1 MKREITILIMAVC
14 LASCGHRENSQ
25 REQAPLKVKTMVLAS
40 VTGGMTSRY
49 VGAIEPLRETPLSL
63 QSVGRVVSVSVK
75 NGERVKKGQTLLA
88 IDNTQARNALQTAEA
103 SLRHAQDGYDRVS
116 KVHAK
121 GVVSDQKMVE
131 VESQLAQARS
141 LYQAA
146 KQQLEECTLTAP
158 CDGIVDGLKMEIGQ
172 TVIAGTRVCS
182 LLDVSAFNVRF
193 TVPEAE
199 INGIETGG
207 NTIEGTVE
215 CAAVDTILPI
225 VISEKGVTAN
235 PVTHT
240 YEVVAS
246 IRGGAELLKTGM
258 VGKVEIERADRTE
271 NNRPSSEIIIPA
283 SCVLLT
289 PEGPTVWVIA
299 QGEALRR
306 SITLAGYQAD
316 GIRVASGLQA
326 GDTLIVEGY
335 QKLYKGCKVICDL

>member
-1 MKREITILIMAVC
+1 MAVC

-40 VTGGMTSRY
+40 VPGGMTSRY

-63 QSVGRVVSVSVK
+63 QSVGRVVSVSVR

-88 IDNTQARNALQTAEA
+88 IDNTQAKNALQTAEA

-121 GVVSDQKMVE
+121 GVVPDQKMVE

-258 VGKVEIERADRTE
+258 VGKVILEKSP
-271 NNRPSSEIIIPA
+271 NPSSLIIPA